1 MVIVKDS
8 CIRIDENGYLNPDD
22 LNEVI
27 CRAYPREF
35 EIMYE
40 ANRQIYQIIEATNAS
55 RADRIGSFLLSVFIQ
70 IHKLF
75 QSAIILLAR
84 GLEEQAK
91 AILRILL
98 ERLMIIA
105 AVNNNPKNYERWV
118 LHQEKERKRLIENVR
133 NNKPGVEHLEAEIKD
148 IEIPKEF
155 GGMNFKEWARE
166 AGMEERYFREYSY
179 LSGHIHY
186 SMEAYRETEIV
197 ENGEFVGLSIAPRY
211 KEVRCLAISA
221 MEFVKDAV
229 LIIGNYFKC
238 DKAIVNS
245 IETLYNKM
253 SMTTEQNRR

>member
-27 CRAYPREF
+27 CRAYHIEF
-35 EIMYE
+35 KIMHE
-40 ANRQIYQIIEATNAS
+40 ANRQIYQIIEGINAS

-84 GLEEQAK
+84 GLEEQTK

-105 AVNNNPKNYERWV
+105 AVNNNPSNYERWI
-118 LHQEKERKRLIENVR
+118 LNQEKERKRLIDNVR
-133 NNKPGVEHLEAEIKD
+133 SNKPGVGHLEDEIKD
-148 IEIPKEF
+148 IETPKEF
-155 GGMNFKEWARE
+155 GGMTFKEWAIE
-166 AGMEERYFREYSY
+166 AGMEGRYYREYFY
-179 LSGHIHY
+179 LSGHVHY
-186 SMEAYRETEIV
+186 SKKAYKETMIV
-197 ENGEFVGLSIAPRY
+197 ENGEFIGFSMSPRH
-211 KEVRCLAISA
+211 KEVRNLAISA
-221 MEFVKDAV
+221 MEFGKDAV
-229 LIIGNYFKC
+229 LIIGDYFKL

-253 SMTTEQNRR
+253 SIDTE

>member
-1 MVIVKDS
+1 MVIVKDN
-8 CIRIDENGYLNPDD
+8 CIGIDDNGYLNLDD

-40 ANRQIYQIIEATNAS
+40 ANRQILQIIEVIDAS
-55 RADRIGSFLLSVFIQ
+55 RTDRIGLFLLSVFIQ

-105 AVNNNPKNYERWV
+105 AVNNNPQNYDRWI
-118 LHQEKERKRLIENVR
+118 LNQEKERKRLIDNVR
-133 NNKPGVEHLEAEIKD
+133 NNKPGVGHLEDEIKD
-148 IEIPKEF
+148 IEMPKECE
-155 GGMNFKEWARE
+155 GMTFKKWAME
-166 AGMEERYFREYSY
+166 AGMEERYYREYSY
-179 LSGHIHY
+179 LSGHVHY

-197 ENGEFVGLSIAPRY
+197 ENGEFIGLSMAPRY
-211 KEVRCLAISA
+211 REVRYLAISA
-221 MEFVKDAV
+221 MEFLKDAV
-229 LIIGNYFKC
+229 LIIGDYFKC

-245 IETLYNKM
+245 IETLYNKK
-253 SMTTEQNRR
+253 SMDTEQNRR